1 MIRQIGLFSLWPFA
15 SLAAVISDV
24 NRGNTTARFRT
35 ATDGSS
41 FDYPGKG
48 GPCKNEFGY
57 VNFDYSTPFHQMQID
72 ALHEAFCK
80 GLGPL
85 VGYGNE
91 AIENT
96 DRTIFSRYFT
106 DDASDRSD
114 VSETFKLMIDVNHG
128 NGPND
133 ILWKMIVDKN
143 DYMRKCQNRIA
154 GYHDVDPVDKYEKM
168 HFCDVTFAQPVLP
181 SDIECED
188 LNDKPDV
195 EMDNLA
201 RIMLHEM
208 LHNSQVGEFGPARQ
222 ITDCKN
228 NDNQLA
234 YYPQR
239 THALVRENPGLAVI
253 NADNYAWLA
262 NNAYF
267 KFACTNA
274 GHTPPNNGNFNEPD
288 NYAPGIEETRG

>member
-1 MIRQIGLFSLWPFA
+1 MITQSLPFLLWLSA
-15 SLAAVISDV
+15 STSTVISHV
-24 NRGNTTARFRT
+24 NRDNIKPRLRI
-35 ATDGSS
+35 ATDGGS
-41 FDYPGKG
+41 FDYPGVG

-57 VNFDYSTPFHQMQID
+57 VNFDYGNPFHKTQAD

-91 AIENT
+91 AIENS
-96 DRTIFSRYFT
+96 DRTVFSRYFT

-114 VSETFKLMIDVNHG
+114 VSEAFKLMIDVNNG

-133 ILWKMIVDKN
+133 ILWSMIVDKN
-143 DYMRKCQNRIA
+143 DYMNLCQNRIA
-154 GYHDVDPVDKYEKM
+154 GYHDVDRVDKYEKL
-168 HFCDVTFAQPVLP
+168 HFCDVTFEQPVLP
-181 SDIECED
+181 SDIECGD
-188 LNDKPDV
+188 LHDKPDV

-208 LHNSQVGEFGPARQ
+208 LHNSQVGKFGPARQ
-222 ITDCKN
+222 ITDCRN
-228 NDNQLA
+228 NEQAVGILPPA
-234 YYPQR
+234 HPC
-239 THALVRENPGLAVI
+239 ALI
-253 NADNYAWLA
+253 NADSYAWLA

-274 GHTPPNNGNFNEPD
+274 GHTPPNNGNFNDPD
-288 NYAPGIEETRG
+288 NYTPGIEETRG